1 MVDFLKAFPF
11 VTMED
16 YKWKL
21 SVPMIRIMA
30 MDNTHVNY
38 LSDAEIKYK
47 NGTSIDLSKDDKS
60 LYNDF
65 GVPILKDVSK
75 DDENVLESK

>member
-21 SVPMIRIMA
+21 SVPMIRLMA
-30 MDNTHVNY
+30 IDNTHINY
-38 LSDAEIKYK
+38 LSEKQVAMKNTKVVDGNDEKSIK
-47 NGTSIDLSKDDKS
+47 
-60 LYNDF
+60 NDF
-65 GVPILKDVSK
+65 GMVVLGSDHKDGESG
-75 DDENVLESK
+75 LESD